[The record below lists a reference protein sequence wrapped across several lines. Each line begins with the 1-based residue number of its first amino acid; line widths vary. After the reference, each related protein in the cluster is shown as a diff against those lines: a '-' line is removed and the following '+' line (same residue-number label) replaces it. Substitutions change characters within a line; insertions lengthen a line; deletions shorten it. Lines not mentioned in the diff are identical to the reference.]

1 LTAMRASQAFI
12 YQPSAT
18 FPAFLRGAREA
29 AGLSIRQTAAAIGI
43 SAAWLSRLETGGS
56 ARQPSMDRL
65 RRMAE
70 LYNVELHVMMGEAG
84 VVHVRPDHL
93 DLTDH
98 TDARFEALMLN
109 DSLRPAMMSKEALSY
124 FSPRIKRQIL
134 EVVEKLCLHP
144 DPAALLNSILQG
156 QGSIPRGQGDPA

>member
-1 LTAMRASQAFI
+1 MTAMRASQAFI

-56 ARQPSMDRL
+56 ARQPSIDRL

-70 LYNVELHVMMGEAG
+70 LYNVELHGMIGEAG
-84 VVHVRPDHL
+84 VV
-93 DLTDH
+93 
-98 TDARFEALMLN
+98 EA
-109 DSLRPAMMSKEALSY
+109 
-124 FSPRIKRQIL
+124 
-134 EVVEKLCLHP
+134 
-144 DPAALLNSILQG
+144 AALLNSILQG
-156 QGSIPRGQGDPA
+156 QGFISRGQGDPA